1 MRFAIVENNI
11 VTNVVE
17 GYIPL
22 ETNWYAVPVDVAVS
36 IGDTFDG
43 HAFYDDEGNMR
54 MNHVQ
59 SISKKVIDKLGI
71 DVDDLE
77 KDGTLKAAQI
87 QALSDMLDFYEECIA
102 EIACVVYA

>member
-1 MRFAIVENNI
+1 MRFAIVDNDI
-11 VTNVVE
+11 VTNIVE
-17 GYIPL
+17 SLMPL
-22 ETNWYAVPVDVAVS
+22 EDNWHEIAVDIPVS

-43 HAFYDDEGNMR
+43 YTFYDDEGNVR

-59 SISKKVIDKLGI
+59 SLSKKLIDKLGV
-71 DVDDLE
+71 DVEDLE